1 MRAIITAAHR
11 RLDPSAQALPVDTL
25 SRAAYYD
32 HIDVVTEDAMER
44 YVGIRKLRDEL
55 TKHLGRVRRGGRIV
69 VTNRG
74 RPVAV
79 LLPHGQ
85 GGEAQLDER
94 LKAMLSSGHVL
105 PAEKPFSR
113 LPPLVAGRGPSLSR
127 LVAEGRR

>member
-1 MRAIITAAHR
+1 MRAIITGAHR
-11 RLDPSAQALPVDTL
+11 RLNRGAQALPVDVV
-25 SRAAYYD
+25 SRVAYHD
-32 HIDVVTEDAMER
+32 HLYVVTGDAMER

-69 VTNRG
+69 VTDRG

-79 LLPHGQ
+79 LLPHGP
-85 GGEAQLDER
+85 GAEPELDER
-94 LKAMLSSGHVL
+94 LKRVLSSGHIL

-113 LPPLVAGRGPSLSR
+113 LPPLVAGRGPLLSR